1 MRYLSQLLAAL
12 VGALAVLVL
21 APGPAFA
28 CSCVA
33 ADTAEHVDLADVVVI
48 ARVDSVRLPLALL
61 SSSADPARYE
71 LFVEQALKGDVAAR
85 LTVLSPQSGASC
97 GLEGVEEGGRYVVF
111 ADLAPSGALTASLC
125 GGTQPATGPVV
136 VETTRATGGA
146 SGTVGT
152 PAYDSTLRLLHD
164 DPVGSDL
171 AGPLALLAAGS
182 LVVLTGG
189 LWLRF
194 VRS

>member
-1 MRYLSQLLAAL
+1 MRHLTQLLAAL

-21 APGPAFA
+21 APGPAYA

-33 ADTAEHVDLADVVVI
+33 AGTAEHVDLADVVVI

-71 LFVEQALKGDVAAR
+71 LVVEQALKGDVAAR
-85 LTVLSPQSGASC
+85 LTVLSAQSGASC

-125 GGTQPATGPVV
+125 GGTQAATGPVV
-136 VETTRATGGA
+136 AETIRATGGT
-146 SGTVGT
+146 SGTVG
-152 PAYDSTLRLLHD
+152 ALADDSTLALLHD
-164 DPVGSDL
+164 HPLGSDL

-189 LWLRF
+189 LWLRL